1 MLPIPHRIFMG
12 FKEKINL
19 NVYPNAD
26 SMRLFMSIFGKIN
39 YLAKFFI
46 WQNGEEIQLTIE
58 RLNAMYV
65 ISREAK
71 YPVVDISV
79 AGKHY
84 GTCIAG
90 MAKTQGMDNLMNSN

>member
-1 MLPIPHRIFMG
+1 MG
-12 FKEKINL
+12 FKEKINV
-19 NVYPNAD
+19 NVYPNTD
-26 SMRLFMSIFGKIN
+26 SMRLFIRMSI
-39 YLAKFFI
+39 FI

-71 YPVVDISV
+71 YLGVNISV

-84 GTCIAG
+84 GTCITG
-90 MAKTQGMDNLMNSN
+90 MAKTQGMANLMNSN

>member
-1 MLPIPHRIFMG
+1 MG
-12 FKEKINL
+12 FKEKINV

-26 SMRLFMSIFGKIN
+26 SMRLFIRMSIFT
-39 YLAKFFI
+39 

-71 YPVVDISV
+71 YLVVNISV

-90 MAKTQGMDNLMNSN
+90 MAKTQGMANLMNSN

>member
-1 MLPIPHRIFMG
+1 MG
-12 FKEKINL
+12 FKEKINV

-26 SMRLFMSIFGKIN
+26 SMRLFIRMSIFT
-39 YLAKFFI
+39 

-58 RLNAMYV
+58 RLNATYV

-71 YPVVDISV
+71 YLVVNISV

-90 MAKTQGMDNLMNSN
+90 MAKTQGMANLMNSN

>member
-1 MLPIPHRIFMG
+1 MKIISMLPIPYRIFMG

-26 SMRLFMSIFGKIN
+26 SMRLFMSIF
-39 YLAKFFI
+39 I

-58 RLNAMYV
+58 RLNATYV

-71 YPVVDISV
+71 SPVVNISV

-90 MAKTQGMDNLMNSN
+90 MAKTQGMANLMNSN

>member
-1 MLPIPHRIFMG
+1 MG
-12 FKEKINL
+12 LKEKINV
-19 NVYPNAD
+19 NVYPNAG
-26 SMRLFMSIFGKIN
+26 SMRLFTRMSI
-39 YLAKFFI
+39 FI
-46 WQNGEEIQLTIE
+46 WQNDEEIQLTIE

-71 YPVVDISV
+71 YLVVNISV

-90 MAKTQGMDNLMNSN
+90 MAKTQGMANLMNSN

>member
-1 MLPIPHRIFMG
+1 ME
-12 FKEKINL
+12 FKEKINV
-19 NVYPNAD
+19 NVYPIAD
-26 SMRLFMSIFGKIN
+26 SMRLFIRMSIFT
-39 YLAKFFI
+39 

-71 YPVVDISV
+71 YLVVNISV

-90 MAKTQGMDNLMNSN
+90 MAKTQGMANLMNSN